1 MEILFL
7 CGAAFIAG
15 FFDSIVGGGGL
26 IQLPAILVFH
36 PGLSIPTAFGTNKTA
51 AIFGNGVAMWHYS
64 QQVKMRWSSLLPA
77 TVTAFAAAYLGAWTV
92 RLFFQVQPELLRGL
106 VLVLLIAVAVHTYL
120 KKNLGDLHH
129 PRWATHHEKMA
140 GIVLGLILGFYDG
153 FFGPGTGTFLLFAF
167 VSLFR
172 FDFLH
177 ASAHAKFVN
186 FATNLSPVLYFAWK
200 GDVLWRYSIP
210 MGLCN
215 LIGAFIGSR
224 MAIRRGNRFIRWL
237 FLLILIGLIGR
248 LLLDFIEIS
257 RQEAFQ
263 SH

>member
-1 MEILFL
+1 MEIPFL

-26 IQLPAILVFH
+26 IQLPAVLVFL
-36 PGLSIPTAFGTNKTA
+36 PGLSIPTAFGTNKAA
-51 AIFGNGVAMWHYS
+51 AIFGNGVAMWNYS

-77 TVTAFAAAYLGAWTV
+77 TVSAFVAAYLGAWTV
-92 RLFFQVQPELLRGL
+92 RLLFQVQPGFLRAL
-106 VLVLLIAVAVHTYL
+106 VLVLLIAVAVHTYF

-129 PRWATHHEKMA
+129 PRWATHHERMA
-140 GIVLGLILGFYDG
+140 GILLGLVLGFYDG

-186 FATNLSPVLYFAWK
+186 FTTNLSPVLYFAWK

-215 LIGAFIGSR
+215 LVGAYIGSR

-248 LLLDFIEIS
+248 LLWDFIGIS
-257 RQEAFQ
+257 RQEVFRFP
-263 SH
+263 

>member
-26 IQLPAILVFH
+26 IQLPAVLLFL
-36 PGLSIPTAFGTNKTA
+36 PGLPIPTAFGTNKTA
-51 AIFGNGVAMWHYS
+51 AIFGNGVAMWQYS
-64 QQVKMRWSSLLPA
+64 QQVKLRWDSLLPT
-77 TVTAFAAAYLGAWTV
+77 TVAAFGAAYFGAWTV
-92 RLFFQVQPELLRGL
+92 RAFSHFRPDLLRGL
-106 VLVLLIAVAVHTYL
+106 VLFLLVAVAIHTFF
-120 KKNLGDLHH
+120 KKDLGELHY
-129 PRWATHHEKMA
+129 PRWAKHHERWA
-140 GIVLGLILGFYDG
+140 GIIVGLSLGFYDG

-186 FATNLSPVLYFAWK
+186 FATNLSPVLFFAWH
-200 GDVLWRYSIP
+200 GDVLWKYSIP
-210 MGLCN
+210 MGLFN
-215 LIGAFIGSR
+215 LTGAYVGSHL
-224 MAIRRGNRFIRWL
+224 AIRKGNRFIRGL

-248 LLLDFIEIS
+248 LVWDYL
-257 RQEAFQ
+257 R
-263 SH
+263 